1 MALRDSRA
9 LYFALLSSASAILIA
24 ASARAETPAESPS
37 TEVGAA
43 RALFFDALREEQAH
57 QLDDA
62 LRDFLRV
69 RAVRD
74 TPAVEYR
81 IGSCEEGLGHRAAAF
96 AAFEAAVS
104 LAGNEPRDADVAE
117 AARRKLDG
125 LAPRLARVTVV
136 TSAGG
141 RGAPVPV
148 LALDGQ
154 VLAPASLGLPLVV
167 DPGPHVITATYD
179 GRPALRMEVVLA
191 RGESAAWT
199 VPAPTETSS
208 PASSSENAKS
218 ERESASRASL
228 RYGAIIG
235 WAAGAVLVA
244 GGGVLLWLRS
254 DDIATLNRT
263 CPDGHC
269 PANADRGALEETRSH
284 ALAEG
289 PWAAVLGGTGIV
301 AAGVGTAFAFA
312 ASGSSSPHSSAEVV
326 PTVGPTGA
334 GLLVRG
340 VFR

>member
-37 TEVGAA
+37 AEVGAA

-69 RAVRD
+69 RGVRD

-81 IGSCEEGLGHRAAAF
+81 IASCEEGLGRSAAAF

-104 LAGNEPRDADVAE
+104 LAGNDPRDADVVE
-117 AARRKLDG
+117 AARRKLEG
-125 LAPRLARVTVV
+125 LAPRVARLTVV
-136 TSAGG
+136 TGGGG

-167 DPGPHVITATYD
+167 DAGPHIITATYD
-179 GRPALRMEVVLA
+179 GLPALRMEVVLA

-199 VPAPTETSS
+199 VPAPPEAA
-208 PASSSENAKS
+208 PASLPTDTKS
-218 ERESASRASL
+218 ERESASRANL
-228 RYGAIIG
+228 RYVAILG
-235 WAAGAVLVA
+235 WAVGAALVA

-254 DDIATLNRT
+254 DDIANLNRT
-263 CPDGHC
+263 CPGGHC
-269 PANADRGALEETRSH
+269 PANADRGAIEETRSH

-326 PTVGPTGA
+326 PTVGSTGA